1 MTQIETRKG
10 IIHYIEAIQNG
21 QFATTQITVL
31 HINITDKFTQ
41 NLGCLEL
48 LFLPTL

>member
-21 QFATTQITVL
+21 QFTTTQINP
-31 HINITDKFTQ
+31 HKYHR
-41 NLGCLEL
+41 
-48 LFLPTL
+48 

>member
-10 IIHYIEAIQNG
+10 IIHYIEAIQYSDYS
-21 QFATTQITVL
+21 TY
-31 HINITDKFTQ
+31 INITDKIHTK
-41 NLGCLEL
+41 LI